1 MTSGDRWSRLFV
13 AALAAL
19 LGACGGGSSH
29 PNPPPPP
36 PPVDAN
42 LAVASA
48 ATSFVAG
55 CNGSP
60 QVGTDYVNAEVEPSV
75 VVNLTNPA
83 NVVGAWQQD
92 RWQNGGSQGITT
104 GASFD
109 GGHTWARSNPMF
121 SHCAGGNAANG
132 GDFDRASDPW
142 VTASPNGAIYA
153 MALVFTGAVLQPG
166 SSSGMLVVRSG
177 DGGMSWGPPSVL
189 IADGASFFNDK
200 GSITADPTDS
210 NFVYAAW
217 DRLDPGNH
225 GPAYFARSIDGGTSW
240 EAARAI
246 VDPGSGNQTLGNVIL
261 VLPSGVIVDLFIE
274 IDAIAG
280 GGTSDLIRIAGSMDH
295 GLSWSA
301 PVTVAESQ
309 ALGVIDPDTGMI
321 VRDGFDLFSAAADA
335 AGSIYVVWQDSRFA
349 AGAHDG
355 IALSRS
361 VDGGLT
367 WSAPVQV
374 NAQPAVAAFTP
385 TVHVRADGVIGVSY
399 YDFRSN
405 TASTATLP
413 TDYWLATSTD
423 GVAFTESHITG
434 PFDLAL
440 APDAD
445 GLFLGDYQALASIGA
460 EFRPFFVKTTPAGTA
475 NRTDVFMAFGPDR

>member
-1 MTSGDRWSRLFV
+1 MKSGDQMNRLAV
-13 AALAAL
+13 AALAGL

-29 PNPPPPP
+29 TNPPPPP

-42 LAVASA
+42 LAAASA
-48 ATSFVAG
+48 VTSFAAG
-55 CNGSP
+55 CNGSA
-60 QVGTDYVNAEVEPSV
+60 QLGTDYVNAEVEPSV
-75 VVNLTNPA
+75 VVNPTNPA
-83 NVVGAWQQD
+83 NIVGAWQQD

-109 GGHTWARSNPMF
+109 GGHSWTRSNPMF

-132 GDFDRASDPW
+132 GDFERASDPW
-142 VTASPNGAIYA
+142 VTASPNGMIYA
-153 MALVFTGAVLQPG
+153 MALTFTGAVLQPG
-166 SSSGMLVVRSG
+166 SSSGMLVARSA
-177 DGGMSWGPPSVL
+177 DGGMSWGPPTVL
-189 IADGASFFNDK
+189 IADGEAFFNDK

-210 NFVYAAW
+210 NFAYAVW
-217 DRLDPGNH
+217 DRLDTGNH
-225 GPAYFARSIDGGTSW
+225 GPSYFARSIDGGASW

-246 VDPGSGNQTLGNVIL
+246 VDPGAGNQTLGNVI
-261 VLPSGVIVDLFIE
+261 VALPSGVLVNIFIE
-274 IDAIAG
+274 IDALAG
-280 GGTSDLIRIAGSMDH
+280 GVLDLIRVTRSMDH
-295 GLSWSA
+295 GLTWSTS
-301 PVTVAESQ
+301 VTVADSQ
-309 ALGVIDPDTGMI
+309 ALGVIDPDTGRI
-321 VRDGFDLFSAAADA
+321 VRDGFDLFSAATDA

-367 WSAPVQV
+367 WSTPVQV

-399 YDFRSN
+399 FDFRSN

-434 PFDLAL
+434 PFDLDL

-445 GLFLGDYQALASIGA
+445 GLFLGDYQALASVGA
-460 EFRPFFVKTTPAGTA
+460 EFRPFFVKTTTAGAA
-475 NRTDVFMAFGPDR
+475 NRTDVFMAFGPDH